1 VRPLA
6 CWQVALLLACPQPL
20 AGLPDSSVHGL
31 LSLQLSAGPPVHT
44 PLRHTSMVVQGLP
57 SSQAAV
63 LLVCLQPP
71 PTGSHESSVQGLL
84 SLQLTPLQVGASS
97 SASMDASTPPEP
109 PVPPAPPTPPAPP
122 LPPLPPPDPPAPP
135 PPPLPPPP

>member
-1 VRPLA
+1 
-6 CWQVALLLACPQPL
+6 
-20 AGLPDSSVHGL
+20 
-31 LSLQLSAGPPVHT
+31 
-44 PLRHTSMVVQGLP
+44 VQGLP

-109 PVPPAPPTPPAPP
+109 PVPPAPPTPPVPP
-122 LPPLPPPDPPAPP
+122 LPPVPPPAPPVPP
-135 PPPLPPPP
+135 PPPLPPPPPFASGLEETSPHPTLKQANTIPQWITLIPLFDSPDREGSHGPHCC